1 MDKLSNSINEN
12 FKFFQQRLSHCED
25 IEFRILNPYNIEGNE
40 IVFIFCENIINE
52 LLIFETLFEKVIQN
66 YPSKGKMVDESI
78 LSHVFPPTSI
88 FFLDT
93 IEDIISNLFYGY
105 CVILFP
111 NSNKAGLVC
120 FSSKNFRTVTEPQSE
135 VVIRGP
141 KEGFVEVIRTNLAL
155 VRARIPSPNLKIRF
169 KKVGSESQTCV
180 AVVYMDN
187 KVSLGILQKVLDR
200 IDEIHIENTH
210 DSGTIE
216 RFLEEHPF
224 SLFPQ
229 IVTTE
234 RPDKVASDVMEGRI
248 CIIVDG
254 SPCALIV
261 PSTLK
266 MFLQT
271 SEDYY
276 ERFWLGATLRVVRVM
291 ALLISILLP
300 SFYIGVTSFHIEMLP
315 TEFAIAIAMQ
325 KEGTP
330 FSGFFEAVIMEL
342 FFELLREAGIRLPQP
357 VGSAV
362 SIVGGLVIGDAA
374 IQAGIASPAMV
385 IVVALTGI
393 ANFAIPKYSFAIPLR
408 ILRFCLM
415 ITTAY
420 LGLFGLMLGMVA
432 IIVHITSLTSFGVP
446 FFDLSFSSF
455 KEVKDLIIPFHTKRS
470 QEQKKNNVYKVSEQ

>member
-1 MDKLSNSINEN
+1 MNTIDKLSSSIQEN

-25 IEFRILNPYNIEGNE
+25 VEFRILNPHNIEGNE
-40 IVFIFCENIINE
+40 VIFMYCENIIDE
-52 LLIFETLFEKVIQN
+52 LLVFETLFEKVIEN
-66 YPSKGKMVDESI
+66 YPKKGKMVDETI
-78 LSHVFPPTSI
+78 LERVFPTTSI
-88 FFLDT
+88 FFLET
-93 IEDIISNLFYGY
+93 IDDILSYLFYGF
-105 CVILFP
+105 CIILLP

-120 FSSKNFRTVTEPQSE
+120 YSSKKFRAVDEPQSE
-135 VVIRGP
+135 IVIRGP
-141 KEGFVEVIRTNLAL
+141 REGFVEVIRTNIAL
-155 VRARIPSPNLKIRF
+155 VRSRLPSPNLKVRF
-169 KKVGSESQTCV
+169 KKVGSESNTFISIL
-180 AVVYMDN
+180 YMDN

-200 IDEIHIENTH
+200 IDNIDIENTH

-216 RFLEEHPF
+216 RFLEEHPL

-229 IVTTE
+229 VVTTE
-234 RPDKVASDVMEGRI
+234 RPDKVAADVMEGRV

-254 SPCALIV
+254 SPNALIV

-276 ERFWLGATLRVVRVM
+276 ERFWLGATLRFVRVL
-291 ALLISILLP
+291 ALLIALLLP
-300 SFYIGVTSFHIEMLP
+300 SFYIGVTTFHMDMLP
-315 TEFAIAIAMQ
+315 TELAIAIATQ

-330 FSGFFEAVIMEL
+330 FSAFFEAVVMEL
-342 FFELLREAGIRLPQP
+342 FFELLREAGLRLPMP

-408 ILRFCLM
+408 ILRFGLM
-415 ITTAY
+415 IATSF
-420 LGLFGLMLGMVA
+420 LGLFGLMIGLVA
-432 IIVHITSLTSFGVP
+432 IMIHVTSLTSFGIP
-446 FFDLSFSSF
+446 YFDLSFSSF
-455 KEVKDLIIPFHTKRS
+455 KEFKDFILPPQTVN
-470 QEQKKNNVYKVSEQ
+470 KKNLKKAIE